1 MENNDDLVAM
11 MKKELEF
18 LKSIQLKM
26 VDNHEILLQNN
37 QHNFQNMDILT
48 KNLGIIIKNQDI
60 IVNNQISI
68 INNQK
73 QIVSNQI
80 TLNVMLRA
88 QATVL
93 NLVNNLS
100 GKVETMEETM
110 QTIQQF
116 KEEAQLIFNQG
127 QLTEPRTL

>member
-1 MENNDDLVAM
+1 MM
-11 MKKELEF
+11 MKKEVEF

-26 VDNHEILLQNN
+26 VDNHEILLQNH

-48 KNLGIIIKNQDI
+48 QNLGIIIKNQEI

-80 TLNVMLRA
+80 TLNVIMRA
-88 QATVL
+88 QAAVL
-93 NLVNNLS
+93 NLVSNLS
-100 GKVETMEETM
+100 GTKETIEDTM
-110 QTIQQF
+110 LRMQQF
-116 KEEAQLIFNQG
+116 KEEAMQNFQEG
-127 QLTEPRTL
+127 QLTEPKTL